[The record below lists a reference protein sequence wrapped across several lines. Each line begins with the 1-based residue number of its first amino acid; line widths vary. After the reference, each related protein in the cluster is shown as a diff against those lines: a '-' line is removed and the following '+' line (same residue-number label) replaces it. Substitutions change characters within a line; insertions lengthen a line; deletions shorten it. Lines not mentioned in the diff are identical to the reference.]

1 MILGTTFGIAM
12 QYLMNPEREEILS
25 GFDILLSALRTDLV
39 GR

>member
-1 MILGTTFGIAM
+1 
-12 QYLMNPEREEILS
+12 MNPEREEILS